1 MQISESN
8 LKITIMSTT
17 AKSNYRSEA
26 NKILVSLNLN
36 VPLQFEIELQTTES
50 QKLNQLNQIN
60 QLNNQESL
68 SSAISANSDIVI
80 NEINK
85 AKLNEQIKDVL
96 YNLVDESFD
105 NNHEENSRTII
116 AEEIPNTSLNYANEP
131 QSNQQDVNTT
141 NKRKVRLAD
150 SLNNSL
156 TLTVN
161 LVATMLRLG
170 KLANYSWE

>member
-1 MQISESN
+1 
-8 LKITIMSTT
+8 MSTT

>member
-1 MQISESN
+1 
-8 LKITIMSTT
+8 MSTT
-17 AKSNYRSEA
+17 AKSNYQSEG

-36 VPLQFEIELQTTES
+36 VPLQFEIELETTES
-50 QKLNQLNQIN
+50 QKFNQLN

-68 SSAISANSDIVI
+68 SSAISVNSDIVI

-85 AKLNEQIKDVL
+85 AKLDEQIKDVL
-96 YNLVDESFD
+96 YNLVDKSFE
-105 NNHEENSRTII
+105 NNHEEKSRAII
-116 AEEIPNTSLNYANEP
+116 AQEIPNTSLSYTNKP
-131 QSNQQDVNTT
+131 QTNQQNVNTA
-141 NKRKVRLAD
+141 NKRKVRLGD

-161 LVATMLRLG
+161 LVAAMLRLG